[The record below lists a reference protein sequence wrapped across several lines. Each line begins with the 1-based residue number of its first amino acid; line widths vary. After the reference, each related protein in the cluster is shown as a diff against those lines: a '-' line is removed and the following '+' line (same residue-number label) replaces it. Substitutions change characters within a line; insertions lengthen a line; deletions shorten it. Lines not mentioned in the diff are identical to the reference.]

1 MDALVGDEF
10 QGTFLNKEQM
20 TTHPLS
26 EERLK

>member
-10 QGTFLNKEQM
+10 QGTYLNKKQM

-26 EERLK
+26 DERFK